1 VSQHKALV
9 ELREQKDDPEIV
21 RSTDGIDGG
30 PLMIL
35 FKKEGS
41 NKTSVN
47 YKTRD
52 QTNGQSTMR

>member
-1 VSQHKALV
+1 M